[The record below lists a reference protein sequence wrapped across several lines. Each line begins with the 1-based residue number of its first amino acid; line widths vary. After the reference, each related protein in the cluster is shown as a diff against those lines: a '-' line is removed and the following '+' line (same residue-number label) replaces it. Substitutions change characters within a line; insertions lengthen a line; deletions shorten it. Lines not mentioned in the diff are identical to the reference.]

1 MEIIGRNAVNIVLM
15 SSYDGPV
22 AIIDIISTSEMR
34 IIFTLCCKN
43 CNTLPCIISTVP
55 LY

>member
-22 AIIDIISTSEMR
+22 AIIDIISLSEVR
-34 IIFTLCCKN
+34 IIFTLRYKD

-55 LY
+55 VY